1 MSKNKRSQS
10 FPLAQ
15 PRTSKGKEDKTKKA
29 ASEMMIV
36 PKEDEESSA
45 LVPATQKEIPCDFI
59 PEEIILS
66 LTSTAYAGSCPEH
79 LLPKKD
85 KSAKDLKPITRS
97 TNNVWHH
104 PVRRN
109 KFQHLTDFPVFFKG
123 AGRDISFLYDIKA
136 EKIERSWLPK
146 ISDFLNQ
153 PPGPYKGLTPPKRSK
168 KLTDTLIPEEFH
180 VVSSTGVTGL
190 QFYDDKYT
198 TLLTDSQNRLLLF
211 PSMKPNKRVEVAQLK
226 SVMDIMLEKAGVDS
240 EESVNSTKMHK
251 LLEKL
256 KTEQNIYNTVF
267 HEIIRQISVDCAD
280 RGELLSN
287 IRQRYVK
294 LLDQIARQMID
305 FYKDMVAQRI
315 MDKRI
320 IEELFNFKNVVEEL
334 SRELFLVREYDIKL
348 KKKSEKIHEELMLAL
363 CNAEK
368 NARIVE
374 EYHDLYTSQRGR
386 MESDLKQ
393 LTTERDVW
401 CAATYDLAL
410 KVIEKN
416 NLIMAKKLYLNE
428 KAWNNYVTHFI
439 VMLAYQDSVDLAQ
452 MQRNTQQWRS
462 IFRHFKFEME
472 QHEEN
477 IRQRIK
483 NVKDIL
489 QKMQTFLEKNNVQ
502 TNISPIKNSA
512 RKSMCAELKK
522 CNEMLSEDADSLS
535 GDKLLEKVET
545 LKIAFRLQTSWT
557 ELGKAIINRHR
568 NIDGETPP
576 EQGLMEEISRSG
588 KRLCREYESR
598 VNGAENGFNRIF
610 ISINSIFELW
620 IYKMESVHPVTAMSP
635 GDWKVFYGKI
645 PEMFQLLDKLT
656 SVLGVTPMSEEQIK
670 RKYVPVVQVNL
681 FNLIQQWI
689 LTLSTGTDKDN
700 IELHKQL
707 NEIHITMIKWL
718 VDLIIIMVPDHVG
731 EHTLPKTEMD
741 ITEEELVHNKGIAT
755 LELEGI
761 LLAKMLS
768 RFSIYIFSCCK
779 SMVASMAVKK
789 EVALD
794 PQANKDIEELVKI
807 KRECIEWVA
816 TCNLLLSELKGRDVF
831 LLTPEDTRSLYD
843 YELIVDGKTYNVV
856 GWEETLGEMAQKKFE
871 EIFEMGKTQETKR
884 EEKKPS
890 RAPKIPLVRFLGIDK
905 NIRSKPLVVERV
917 LPTGEEVIALAKFN
931 NCEKERYESLGLIEH
946 LQTKLLD
953 TEIRVQF
960 AEEKYEDINEKLTI
974 ERLKNQELEKELDQI
989 RALLTDNRII
999 EEEVVEEEEAKKP
1012 STSEKKEKRERSWS
1026 KDKGSGP
1033 PKTKSSSKFKR

>member
-1 MSKNKRSQS
+1 MPKTKRSQS
-10 FPLAQ
+10 LPLPQ
-15 PRTSKGKEDKTKKA
+15 STTSKGKEDKTKKA
-29 ASEMMIV
+29 ASEMIIV

-45 LVPATQKEIPCDFI
+45 LVPSVQKEIPCDFI

-79 LLPKKD
+79 LLPKKG
-85 KSAKDLKPITRS
+85 KSTKDLKPILRS

-109 KFQHLTDFPVFFKG
+109 KFQHLTDFPIFFKG

-146 ISDFLNQ
+146 ISDLLKQ
-153 PPGPYKGLTPPKRSK
+153 TPTPYTGLTPVKKSK

-180 VVSSTGVTGL
+180 VVSSTGVEGL

-226 SVMDIMLEKAGVDS
+226 SVMDAMLEKAGVDDDI
-240 EESVNSTKMHK
+240 SVHSTKMHK

-374 EYHDLYTSQRGR
+374 EYHDLYSSQRAR
-386 MESDLKQ
+386 MESDIKQ
-393 LTTERDVW
+393 LTTERDIW
-401 CAATYDLAL
+401 CAATYELAL

-416 NLIMAKKLYLNE
+416 NLILAKKLYLNE

-439 VMLAYQDSVDLAQ
+439 VMLASQDSIDLAQ
-452 MQRNTQQWRS
+452 MQKATQQWRS

-472 QHEEN
+472 HHEEN
-477 IRQRIK
+477 VRQRIDT
-483 NVKDIL
+483 VKRSL
-489 QKMQTFLEKNNVQ
+489 QKMQNFLEKNNVQ
-502 TNISPIKNSA
+502 SNISPIKMSA
-512 RKSMCAELKK
+512 KKSMCAELKK
-522 CNEMLSEDADSLS
+522 CNQMLSDDADSFG
-535 GDKLLEKVET
+535 GDKLVEKVET

-557 ELGKAIINRHR
+557 ELGKAIIHRHR
-568 NIDGETPP
+568 NIDGETPA
-576 EQGLMEEISRSG
+576 EQGLMEEISRNG
-588 KRLCREYESR
+588 KRLCREYEAR
-598 VNGAENGFNRIF
+598 VNGAENGFNRLF
-610 ISINSIFELW
+610 ISINSFFELW
-620 IYKMESVHPVTAMSP
+620 VYKMESVHPVTSMTS

-645 PEMFQLLDKLT
+645 PELLSLLDKLRG
-656 SVLGVTPMSEEQIK
+656 VLGVVPVSEEQIK
-670 RKYVPVVQVNL
+670 RNYVPVVQINL

-718 VDLIIIMVPDHVG
+718 VDLIIIMVPDHVS
-731 EHTLPKTEMD
+731 EHTIPKTEMD
-741 ITEEELVHNKGIAT
+741 ITEDELVHNKGIAT

-761 LLAKMLS
+761 MLAKTLS

-779 SMVASMAVKK
+779 SLVASVAMKK

-816 TCNLLLSELKGRDVF
+816 TCNLLLSELKGRDVS

-843 YELIVDGKTYNVV
+843 YELIVDGKTYNVT

-871 EIFEMGKTQETKR
+871 EIFEIGQTKETKK
-884 EEKKPS
+884 EEKKLT
-890 RAPKIPLVRFLGIDK
+890 PKIPLVRFLGIDK
-905 NIRSKPLVVERV
+905 NVRTKPLVVERV

-931 NCEKERYESLGLIEH
+931 NCEKERYESLGLVEH

-953 TEIRVQF
+953 TEVRVQL
-960 AEEKYEDINEKLTI
+960 AEEKYEEINEKLTI
-974 ERLKNQELEKELDQI
+974 ERLKNQELEKELDKI
-989 RALLTDNRII
+989 RTLLTESRII
-999 EEEVVEEEEAKKP
+999 EDEEGEEEEPRKP
-1012 STSEKKEKRERSWS
+1012 GPSEKRGS
-1026 KDKGSGP
+1026 KGS
-1033 PKTKSSSKFKR
+1033 SSSKEKTSDS

>member
-1 MSKNKRSQS
+1 S
-10 FPLAQ
+10 
-15 PRTSKGKEDKTKKA
+15 
-29 ASEMMIV
+29 V
-36 PKEDEESSA
+36 
-45 LVPATQKEIPCDFI
+45 QKEIPCDFI

-79 LLPKKD
+79 LLPKKG
-85 KSAKDLKPITRS
+85 KSTKDLKPIVRS

-109 KFQHLTDFPVFFKG
+109 KFQHLTDFPIFFKG

-146 ISDFLNQ
+146 ISDLLKQ
-153 PPGPYKGLTPPKRSK
+153 TPTPYKGLTP
-168 KLTDTLIPEEFH
+168 LTDTLIPEEFH
-180 VVSSTGVTGL
+180 VVSSTGVEGL

-226 SVMDIMLEKAGVDS
+226 SVMDAMLEKAGVDDDI
-240 EESVNSTKMHK
+240 SVHSTKMHK

-374 EYHDLYTSQRGR
+374 EYHDLYSSQRAR
-386 MESDLKQ
+386 MESDIKQ
-393 LTTERDVW
+393 LTTERDIW
-401 CAATYDLAL
+401 CAATYELAL

-416 NLIMAKKLYLNE
+416 NLILAKKLYLNE

-439 VMLAYQDSVDLAQ
+439 VMLASQDSIDLAQ
-452 MQRNTQQWRS
+452 MQKATQQWRS

-472 QHEEN
+472 HHEEN
-477 IRQRIK
+477 VRQRIDT
-483 NVKDIL
+483 VKRSL
-489 QKMQTFLEKNNVQ
+489 QKMQNFLEKNNFG
-502 TNISPIKNSA
+502 
-512 RKSMCAELKK
+512 
-522 CNEMLSEDADSLS
+522 
-535 GDKLLEKVET
+535 GDKLVEKVET

-557 ELGKAIINRHR
+557 ELGKAIIHRHR
-568 NIDGETPP
+568 NIDGETPA
-576 EQGLMEEISRSG
+576 EQGLMEEISRNG
-588 KRLCREYESR
+588 KRLCREYEAR
-598 VNGAENGFNRIF
+598 VNGAENGNYMIKI
-610 ISINSIFELW
+610 ISL
-620 IYKMESVHPVTAMSP
+620 
-635 GDWKVFYGKI
+635 
-645 PEMFQLLDKLT
+645 FQ
-656 SVLGVTPMSEEQIK
+656 I
-670 RKYVPVVQVNL
+670 NL

-718 VDLIIIMVPDHVG
+718 VDLIIIMVPDHVS
-731 EHTLPKTEMD
+731 EHTIPKTEMD
-741 ITEEELVHNKGIAT
+741 ITEDELVHNKGIAT

-761 LLAKMLS
+761 MLAKTLS
-768 RFSIYIFSCCK
+768 RFSIYIF
-779 SMVASMAVKK
+779 
-789 EVALD
+789 
-794 PQANKDIEELVKI
+794 
-807 KRECIEWVA
+807 R
-816 TCNLLLSELKGRDVF
+816 
-831 LLTPEDTRSLYD
+831 
-843 YELIVDGKTYNVV
+843 
-856 GWEETLGEMAQKKFE
+856 
-871 EIFEMGKTQETKR
+871 
-884 EEKKPS
+884 
-890 RAPKIPLVRFLGIDK
+890 
-905 NIRSKPLVVERV
+905 
-917 LPTGEEVIALAKFN
+917 
-931 NCEKERYESLGLIEH
+931 
-946 LQTKLLD
+946 
-953 TEIRVQF
+953 
-960 AEEKYEDINEKLTI
+960 
-974 ERLKNQELEKELDQI
+974 
-989 RALLTDNRII
+989 
-999 EEEVVEEEEAKKP
+999 
-1012 STSEKKEKRERSWS
+1012 
-1026 KDKGSGP
+1026 
-1033 PKTKSSSKFKR
+1033 